1 MRWLTGFCCLVGRTY
16 VYALAIGG
24 QAGVEALIKSVLA
37 EFELT
42 LGLAGF
48 KNIAEIQ
55 GKAGEVTIKVT
66 D

>member
-1 MRWLTGFCCLVGRTY
+1 MGRTY